1 MNVGIICGCVPH
13 LATFFRRH
21 PVKVPYSS
29 SLQKLRNKALKR
41 SITKNFGRIASRPS
55 DEIHLETGILG
66 SSAQGEGKFLQ
77 TSDKLPFACESQA
90 EGGKT
95 HREAWED
102 EPIDQPSWLD
112 HRSATE

>member
-29 SLQKLRNKALKR
+29 SLQKLRDKASKR
-41 SITKNFGRIASRPS
+41 SIAKSFGRIVSRPS
-55 DEIHLETGILG
+55 SEIHLETGILG

-77 TSDKLPFACESQA
+77 TSDKLAFACQSQA
-90 EGGKT
+90 GGERT
-95 HREAWED
+95 HRDAWED
-102 EPIDQPSWLD
+102 
-112 HRSATE
+112 